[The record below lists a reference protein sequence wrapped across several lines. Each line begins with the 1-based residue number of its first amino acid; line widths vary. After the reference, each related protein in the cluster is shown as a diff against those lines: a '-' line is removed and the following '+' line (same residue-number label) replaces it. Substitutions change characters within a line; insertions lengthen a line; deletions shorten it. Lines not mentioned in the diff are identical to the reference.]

1 MNVFQMQKWKNLE
14 IFFNMNNEEVLLQRK
29 NKFLSIGRNKGF
41 SSTSKISD
49 NLTMSPSF
57 VDKITNKFR
66 DNKNYFLI
74 LIVAIILISIIIFL

>member
-1 MNVFQMQKWKNLE
+1 
-14 IFFNMNNEEVLLQRK
+14 MNNEEVLLQRK
-29 NKFLSIGRNKGF
+29 NKFLSIGRNEGF

-57 VDKITNKFR
+57 VDKVTNKFR

-74 LIVAIILISIIIFL
+74 LIVSIILISIILFL

>member
-1 MNVFQMQKWKNLE
+1 
-14 IFFNMNNEEVLLQRK
+14 MNNEEVLLQRK
-29 NKFLSIGRNKGF
+29 NKFLSIGRNEGF